1 MSHFCP
7 NLQTASQ
14 LTENKSHILARSLRP
29 LPLDSWP
36 PLRAPDALL
45 LLLLPKLLD
54 PCPRPV
60 AAPSAWK
67 VPLDHLRPGS
77 LSHFTS
83 LLKWHLL
90 SKAFPASFIFSYPS
104 ALPGTLGSMFLFYQS
119 LPPSVYFAYL
129 LCLLFI
135 CTQK

>member
-1 MSHFCP
+1 MPS
-7 NLQTASQ
+7 S
-14 LTENKSHILARSLRP
+14 S
-29 LPLDSWP
+29 
-36 PLRAPDALL
+36 

-67 VPLDHLRPGS
+67 VRLDHLRPGS
-77 LSHFTS
+77 LSHFS
-83 LLKWHLL
+83 AQMAPSQQGLPCQLYFQL
-90 SKAFPASFIFSYPS
+90 PS